1 MAFTFRI
8 RARERDQAADQARFE
23 QMADTIRKTR
33 ADILRES
40 EGLRA
45 RCEKA
50 RCSASFAMEAIEADE
65 KDAAMEE
72 RIRTLSDTILTCEE
86 RLAALDQQAL
96 FLDAQRLQILE
107 FASKLTAVNRP

>member
-8 RARERDQAADQARFE
+8 RARERDQAADRTRFE
-23 QMADTIRKTR
+23 QMVDTIRKTR

-65 KDAAMEE
+65 EDAAMEQ
-72 RIRTLSDTILTCEE
+72 RIRTLSDTILNCEQ
-86 RLAALDQQAL
+86 RLAELDRQAL
-96 FLDAQRLQILE
+96 FLSSQERQIKG
-107 FASKLTAVNRP
+107 FASKLTAVNQP